1 MNFQSG
7 KIDKWFLII
16 SAMLVVAG
24 FFIFSSASLGIL
36 ASNQGKFSSV
46 AFNQLFLG
54 LFLGLLACLVFSKID
69 YHVWRKYSFVIFLAT
84 IVLTLMVF
92 VPAIGFQHGGAKRW
106 LDFGFVS
113 FQPSELLKIG
123 YIVYLAAW
131 ISKKRDKMQSF
142 KGGLLPFLIMSG
154 IVGIVLLTQPD
165 TDTYLVIMVAGVAM
179 YLSGG
184 GKWSHMLAV
193 GLIGIVGLVSI
204 ALTRPYIKERI
215 MTFVNPRE
223 NTLTSGYQIR
233 QSLIAVGSGQMF
245 GRGFGKS
252 IQKFSYLPE
261 PIGDSIFAVAAE
273 EFGFIG
279 ATILILIFLL
289 FSLRGLKIA
298 SESKDMFGGLLTVG
312 IVIIITCQ
320 MFVNIGGMIG
330 LLPLTG
336 IPLPFISHGGTALF
350 ITLVET
356 GIILNISNKSKRT

>member
-1 MNFQSG
+1 MSG
-7 KIDKWFLII
+7 RIDKWFLII
-16 SAMLVVAG
+16 SAVLVVAG

-36 ASNQGKFSSV
+36 ASNQAKFSGI

-54 LFLGLLACLVFSKID
+54 LFLGSIACLVFSKID
-69 YHVWRKYSFVIFLAT
+69 YSIWRKYSLVIFIST
-84 IVLTLMVF
+84 IILTLMVF
-92 VPAIGFQHGGAKRW
+92 LPVIGFAHGGAKRW
-106 LDFGFVS
+106 LDFGFIS

-123 YIVYLAAW
+123 FIMYLAAW

-142 KGGLLPFLIMSG
+142 KEGLLPFLIMVG
-154 IVGIVLLTQPD
+154 IVGLVLLSQPD
-165 TDTYLVIMVAGVAM
+165 TDTYLVILVAGVAM
-179 YLSGG
+179 YLAGG
-184 GKWSHMLAV
+184 GRWAHIAVV
-193 GLIGIVGLVSI
+193 GLIALIGLAGV
-204 ALTRPYIKERI
+204 AAARPYIRERF

-233 QSLIAVGSGQMF
+233 QSLIAVGSGGLW

-279 ATILILIFLL
+279 AVTLIIIFLL

-298 SESKDMFGGLLTVG
+298 SDSKDMFGGLLVVG

-330 LLPLTG
+330 ILPLTG

-356 GIILNISNKSKRT
+356 GIILNISNRTKRA